1 MYLTLYYASF
11 AVGLLL
17 AVLCSVRAGKK
28 TGLSARDAGLYTVMG
43 FLCGVLGAVLMAQAY
58 NAAMRA
64 IAGENAFSPSTVSL
78 YGGLL
83 LIPPLMA
90 LPVKKMRAGYGTVMD
105 VCAPGV
111 YVLLGT
117 AKLGCFA
124 YGCCYGVP
132 CEWGSFNRFTGEKVF
147 PVQLLETALYYCLA
161 AALYRYVAKSAPKKR
176 LPGAA
181 YPVGLILYGVMRFF
195 VQFLRAHEIAAE
207 ADLIGFMDFWQAV
220 SCAAVIYGAVWLL
233 VLLRRRQ
240 GSAPPDRAET
250 EGPSTE

>member
-17 AVLCSVRAGKK
+17 AVLCGVRAGKK
-28 TGLSARDAGLYTVMG
+28 TGLSARDAAFNTVMG
-43 FLCGVLGAVLMAQAY
+43 FLCGVLGAVLMAQLY

-64 IAGENAFSPSTVSL
+64 IAGENAFSPSNVSL

-83 LIPPLMA
+83 LIPLLML
-90 LPVKKMRAGYGTVMD
+90 LPVKKMRAGYGTVLD

-132 CEWGSFNRFTGEKVF
+132 CEWGPVNRFTGAGAF
-147 PVQLLETALYYCLA
+147 PVQLLETALSYCLA
-161 AALYRYVAKSAPKKR
+161 AALYRYVTKR
-176 LPGAA
+176 RSGGRPVGAA
-181 YPVGLILYGVMRFF
+181 YPLGLLLYGAARFG
-195 VQFLRAHEIAAE
+195 VQFLRDHEVAAE
-207 ADLIGFMDFWQAV
+207 ADLIGFMDFWQIV
-220 SCAAVIYGAVWLL
+220 SCVAMVYGAIWLA
-233 VLLRRRQ
+233 VLITHRKRAARQ
-240 GSAPPDRAET
+240 TKDIIANC
-250 EGPSTE
+250 